1 MKKKV
6 AVLMGGRSAERE
18 ISLLTGEQIY
28 QALTQKEYEAV
39 KVDFDGDAVQT
50 LTTINPDVVFIAL
63 HGRFGEDGTVQGLLE
78 ILGLP
83 YTGSGVMA
91 SALGINKAM
100 SKRVFQAAGINTPAY
115 VTVSAQDHNKDDK
128 RVSGDI
134 LSTIG
139 IPLVVKPACEGSTIG
154 MSVVKKEEELSA
166 ALEKAFLCDKEVV
179 AERFVQGVEI
189 TVGVIGNN
197 PVALPTLEIVTK
209 TDFYDY
215 ETKYTKGLSEH
226 IIPARLPEEQNLRAQ
241 EIAILAHKALGCR
254 GFSRVD
260 IIVDAQGHS
269 HVLEINTI
277 PGMTTLSLFPD
288 AARAAGY
295 EFPDLIEHIVELA
308 LEKDQPCAI

>member
-1 MKKKV
+1 MRKRI

-28 QALTQKEYEAV
+28 QALIQKEYEAI
-39 KVDFDGDAVQT
+39 KVDLDENIVQN
-50 LTTINPDVVFIAL
+50 LLTINPDVVFIAL
-63 HGRFGEDGTVQGLLE
+63 HGKFGEDGTVQGLLE

-100 SKRVFQAAGINTPAY
+100 SKKVFKATGIDTPAY
-115 VTVSAQDHNKDDK
+115 LVVSAEEYREGGNRIHED
-128 RVSGDI
+128 VI
-134 LSTIG
+134 AAIG
-139 IPLVVKPACEGSTIG
+139 TPLVIKPSCEGSTIG
-154 MSVVKKEEELSA
+154 MSMVRKASELPEA
-166 ALEKAFLCDKEVV
+166 FEKAFLCGSEVIV
-179 AERFVQGVEI
+179 EQFVEGIEI
-189 TVGVIGNN
+189 TVGVLGNN
-197 PVALPTLEIVTK
+197 PIALPALEIVTK

-226 IIPARLPEEQNLRAQ
+226 IVPARLPEDQRSRAQ
-241 EIAILAHKALGCR
+241 EIAVRAHNALGCK

-260 IIVDAQGHS
+260 IIVDVQGRP

-295 EFPDLIEHIVELA
+295 DFPDLISHITELA
-308 LEKDQPCAI
+308 LEKDE